1 MTKGKVVVD
10 GYLGPVRD
18 MLRESGYEILPLEQM
33 TDADCVIVTGGDSNF
48 MGVETAL
55 TKASVIDA
63 IGMTPE
69 EVMAEVERRSR
80 R

>member
-1 MTKGKVVVD
+1 MTKGRVVVD

-18 MLRESGYEILPLEQM
+18 MLRENGYEILPLEQM
-33 TDADCVIVTGGDSNF
+33 TDADCVVVTGGDSNF